1 MGLPFYLSPSRFL
14 STLESTNPR
23 ERDGDKDQRKKTTT
37 TEMDP
42 DAISKAFVE
51 HYYSTFDANRAGL
64 VSLYQEGSMLT
75 FEGQKIQGSQ
85 NIVAKL
91 TSLPFQQ
98 CKHNITT
105 VDCQP
110 SGPAGGMV
118 VFVSGN
124 LQLAGEQ
131 HALKFSQMFHLM
143 PTAQG
148 SYYVHNDIFRLNYA

>member
-1 MGLPFYLSPSRFL
+1 
-14 STLESTNPR
+14 
-23 ERDGDKDQRKKTTT
+23 
-37 TEMDP
+37 MDP
-42 DAISKAFVE
+42 DALSKAFVD
-51 HYYSTFDANRAGL
+51 HYYSTFDTNRGGLAN
-64 VSLYQEGSMLT
+64 LYQDASMLT

-98 CKHNITT
+98 CKHTITT

-110 SGPAGGMV
+110 SGPAGGML

-131 HALKFSQMFHLM
+131 HALKFSQNHDRWLRFTTVLIRKLALISV
-143 PTAQG
+143 PFDANTTRKLLCVQ
-148 SYYVHNDIFRLNYA
+148 

>member
-1 MGLPFYLSPSRFL
+1 MTPSLFQFSTYLLYTHKNPFSYYPFP
-14 STLESTNPR
+14 TAEMNP
-23 ERDGDKDQRKKTTT
+23 DTVAT
-37 TEMDP
+37 
-42 DAISKAFVE
+42 AFVE
-51 HYYSTFDANRAGL
+51 HYYSTFDTNRAGL
-64 VSLYQEGSMLT
+64 ASLYQESSMLT
-75 FEGQKIQGSQ
+75 FEGQKIQGSS

-98 CKHNITT
+98 CKHSITT

-110 SGPAGGMV
+110 SGPSGGML

-143 PTAQG
+143 PTPQ
-148 SYYVHNDIFRLNYA
+148 SNFYVLNDIFRLNYA

>member
-1 MGLPFYLSPSRFL
+1 
-14 STLESTNPR
+14 
-23 ERDGDKDQRKKTTT
+23 
-37 TEMDP
+37 MDP
-42 DAISKAFVE
+42 DAVAKAFVD

-64 VSLYQEGSMLT
+64 ANLYQEGSMLT

-85 NIVAKL
+85 SIVAKL

-110 SGPAGGMV
+110 SGAGGV
-118 VFVSGN
+118 LVFVSGT

-131 HALKFSQMFHLM
+131 HALKFSQANLCDTVDLIGVIDDINF
-143 PTAQG
+143 AIRFVSDG
-148 SYYVHNDIFRLNYA
+148 SFK

>member
-1 MGLPFYLSPSRFL
+1 
-14 STLESTNPR
+14 
-23 ERDGDKDQRKKTTT
+23 
-37 TEMDP
+37 MDP
-42 DAISKAFVE
+42 DAVAKAFVD

-64 VSLYQEGSMLT
+64 ANLYQEGSMLT

-85 NIVAKL
+85 SIVAKL

-110 SGPAGGMV
+110 SGAGGV
-118 VFVSGN
+118 LVFVSGT

-131 HALKFSQMFHLM
+131 HALKFSQVALFASFILF
-143 PTAQG
+143 
-148 SYYVHNDIFRLNYA
+148 YVSFDANTTRKLLCVE